1 MNTQVAVTA
10 FRKTSTSW
18 GPVFFT
24 NYVHGTGLEETKEY
38 AGRRLIHNCQL
49 WQAAAVSAATPP
61 LFRPQTVGMF
71 YLLILILIF
80 FLFFEIHKNHSLS
93 SHIHSLHSHLSIEF
107 NILMSIKY
115 LIDTI
120 HIFFL

>member
-71 YLLILILIF
+71 YHSHSHSL
-80 FLFFEIHKNHSLS
+80 FLFFFEIHKNHSFSPHTYSLFTFS
-93 SHIHSLHSHLSIEF
+93 SLH
-107 NILMSIKY
+107 
-115 LIDTI
+115 
-120 HIFFL
+120 